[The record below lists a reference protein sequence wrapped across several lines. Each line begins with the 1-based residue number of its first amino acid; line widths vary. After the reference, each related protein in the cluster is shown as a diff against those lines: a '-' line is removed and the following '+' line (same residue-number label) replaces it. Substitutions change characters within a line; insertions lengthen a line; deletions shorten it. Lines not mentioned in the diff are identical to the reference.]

1 MPRPNATIIIPCFN
15 HGRFVADA
23 VESALAQT
31 DADVRVVVIDDGSDD
46 GTTPDACDA
55 LLDRFGTQR
64 LDVIHQ
70 DNNGL
75 PGARNRGA
83 ADATTQY
90 LAFLDADDTIA
101 PDFVSTLATAI
112 EHDQADRDDAI
123 ESLAISH
130 AYCQETLTDR
140 AHGTWRVPEW
150 DPELLLITNLHPVTC
165 LVRRDAFEAVGGFD
179 ASMTEGYEDWEFWVR
194 LSERGYRGVRVTE
207 PLFFWR
213 RHSRETMIHDAVA
226 KHDSLYAQI
235 IDRHRDL
242 YERHFEALTCR
253 CNSMLRA
260 FDCNWIDE
268 TGTPIPLQYL
278 QKKTA
283 ETHGLERSLHAVRQ
297 ELTGAREH
305 AESCGK
311 RCEAVRAEYDA
322 MAGVRLHRR
331 ARRLL
336 ATVPGFVRRPARFA
350 LRLLSRAIA
359 GG

>member
-1 MPRPNATIIIPCFN
+1 MPLPRATIIIPCYN
-15 HGRFVADA
+15 HGRFIAEA

-31 DADVRVVVIDDGSDD
+31 EAIVRVVVIDDGSDD
-46 GTTPDACDA
+46 GSTPAACDA
-55 LLDRFGTQR
+55 LLDRFEPDR
-64 LDVIHQ
+64 VEVIHQ
-70 DNNGL
+70 PNTGL

-83 ADATTQY
+83 AEARTAY

-101 PDFVSTLATAI
+101 PSFVATLAAAI
-112 EHDQADRDDAI
+112 EAADDPKV
-123 ESLAISH
+123 SH

-165 LVRRDAFEAVGGFD
+165 LVKREVFERVGGFD
-179 ASMTEGYEDWEFWVR
+179 ATMTQGYEDWECWVR
-194 LSERGYRGVRVTE
+194 LSAHGYRGVRVAE

-213 RHSRETMIHDAVA
+213 RHSQETMIHDAVTR
-226 KHDSLYAQI
+226 HDALYSQI

-242 YERHFEALTCR
+242 YDRSFEALARR

-283 ETHGLERSLHAVRQ
+283 EAHGLERDLHAVRQ
-297 ELTGAREH
+297 ELTGVREH
-305 AESCGK
+305 AESCSK
-311 RCEAVRAEYDA
+311 RCQAVRAEYES

-331 ARRLL
+331 VRRLVDAMPSFLRTPAL
-336 ATVPGFVRRPARFA
+336 AV
-350 LRLLSRAIA
+350 LRVVKRVVA
-359 GG
+359 G